1 MKVINNLKES
11 FIAALSFLK
20 INKLRTFLTLF
31 GITIGIF
38 AIISVFTVIDSLERT
53 IRDSLSSLGSDIIY
67 VEKWPW
73 TTPPGSDYEWW
84 KYLKRPV
91 PDYEEYEFLKRNI
104 SLARAVAFSVS
115 TRKTVSFRSTS
126 VKSTR
131 ISGYTKDYEKIRKI
145 NLLRGRYFS
154 SVESQTGK
162 NVAVIGY
169 EIAEELFPGISA
181 VNKEIKIGGNKV
193 TIIGVLKKEGKTAGI
208 GGGRSMDEVVLIPL
222 HFGKRFIN
230 INSENVSPKIVIRKK
245 EETSLLEMKAEVRR
259 FLRAKRRLRPKEEDN
274 FALNQSTMITNSLD
288 QLFGV
293 INLAGW
299 LIGGFSI
306 LVGGFGIA
314 NIMFVSV
321 KERTNIIGIQKALG
335 AKNYFILS
343 QFLFESVVLSIIG
356 GTIGLLLIF
365 IGSIYARYA
374 TDLMISMSLGNIL
387 TGFFI
392 SSLIGI
398 ISGFAPARSAAR
410 LNPVDAINSSF

>member
-31 GITIGIF
+31 GLTIGIF

-53 IRDSLSSLGSDIIY
+53 IKDSLSNLGSDIIY

-73 TTPPGSDYEWW
+73 APPPGSNYEWW

-91 PDYEEYEFLKRNI
+91 PDYEEYEFLKRNM

-115 TRKTVSFRSTS
+115 ARKTVSFRNTS
-126 VKSTR
+126 VKNTS
-131 ISGYTKDYEKIRKI
+131 IQGYTKEYEKIKKI
-145 NLLRGRYFS
+145 NILRGRYFS
-154 SVESQTGK
+154 SVESQSGK
-162 NVAVIGY
+162 NIAVVGY
-169 EIAEELFPGISA
+169 KIAEELFPGVSPI
-181 VNKEIKIGGNKV
+181 NKEIKISGNKV
-193 TIIGVLKKEGKTAGI
+193 TVIGVLEKEGKTAMI
-208 GGGRSMDEVVLIPL
+208 GGGSMDEVVLIPL
-222 HFGKRFIN
+222 HFAKRFIN
-230 INSENVSPKIVIRKK
+230 IKSENVSPNIILRKK
-245 EETSLLEMKAEVRR
+245 EETALLEMKAEIRR
-259 FLRAKRRLRPKEEDN
+259 FLRAKRRLRPAEEDN

-293 INLAGW
+293 INAAGW

-343 QFLFESVVLSIIG
+343 QFLFESVILAIIG
-356 GTIGLLLIF
+356 GAIGLLLIF
-365 IGSIYARYA
+365 LGSFFARYA
-374 TDLMISMSLGNIL
+374 TDLMISLSLGNIL
-387 TGFFI
+387 TGLFI

-410 LNPVDAINSSF
+410 LNPVEAINSSF